1 MRIAIITE
9 TFLPSTDGIVTRLC
23 ETIRWLRLHGHQVMI
38 IAPDLGVHE
47 FEGAPVKGVPA
58 HLLFFYRT
66 KRFALPSHLVQH
78 YLESFQPDMVH
89 VVNPALVGLAGIHY
103 ARRSGYPLVA
113 SYHTD
118 VAKYMD
124 YYHLGL
130 FKPLMWHY
138 FRWIHN
144 QADMNL
150 CTSKTVEHE
159 LVRRGFK
166 NVHLWMRGVDP
177 VKFHPGKKS
186 DAVREKITQGH
197 PDRTVLLYV
206 GRLAA
211 EKQIERI
218 KEALAASPDLWL
230 VVTGDGPYRTDLENI
245 FQHSN
250 VTFTGYL
257 HGEALARV
265 YASSD
270 IFTFPSTTETLG
282 LVILEA
288 MASGLPVIAAD
299 SGPSREQIQNGNNGL
314 LYHPDLPGDF
324 ARKVV
329 SLKPGTADFMKM
341 KASARQTSISL
352 GWSHASEQLLGFYKQ
367 IAREISMEPDQNI
380 I

>member
-23 ETIRWLRLHGHQVMI
+23 ETIRWLRLHGHQVMV

-47 FEGAPVKGVPA
+47 FEGAIVKGIPA

-66 KRFALPSHLVQH
+66 KRFALPSPRVRG
-78 YLESFQPDMVH
+78 YLGTFQPDIVH
-89 VVNPALVGLAGIHY
+89 VVNPALVGLSGIHY
-103 ARRSGYPLVA
+103 ASRLGYPLIA

-124 YYHLGL
+124 YYHLGW

-138 FRWIHN
+138 FRSMHN
-144 QADMNL
+144 KAEMNL
-150 CTSKTVEHE
+150 CTSKTVEDE
-159 LVRRGFK
+159 LDRRGFK

-177 VKFHPGKKS
+177 EMFHPNKKS
-186 DAVREKITQGH
+186 NIVREKITRGH

-218 KEALAASPDLWL
+218 KEALDASPDLWL
-230 VVTGDGPYRTDLENI
+230 VLTGDGPYRSELETI
-245 FQHSN
+245 FQHAN
-250 VTFTGYL
+250 VTFTGFL

-265 YASSD
+265 YASAD
-270 IFTFPSTTETLG
+270 IFAFPSTTETLG

-299 SGPSREQIQNGNNGL
+299 SGPSREQIQSGENGL
-314 LYHPDLPGDF
+314 LYHPDAPGDF
-324 ARKVV
+324 AHKVM
-329 SLKPGTADFMKM
+329 SLKPGTADFVRMQ
-341 KASARQTSISL
+341 ANARQTSMSL
-352 GWSHASEQLLGFYKQ
+352 GWSHASEQLFGFYRQ
-367 IAREISMEPDQNI
+367 IVQEVSMVPDQNVI
-380 I
+380 